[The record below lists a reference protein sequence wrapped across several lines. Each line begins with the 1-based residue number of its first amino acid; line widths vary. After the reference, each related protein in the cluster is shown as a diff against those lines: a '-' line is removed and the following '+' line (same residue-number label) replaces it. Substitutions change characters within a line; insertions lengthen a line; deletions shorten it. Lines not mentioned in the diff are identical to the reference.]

1 MGNNNCKQCTTSVF
15 ENEEDEETWFEWI
28 ESRKEASSNQNII
41 SPKARPWP
49 VQPLAFQADT
59 INRQKKSR
67 SKPALN
73 LFTEGTALKGL
84 HLANSEDDRPSLQS
98 VADNNNSPWKNRLR
112 GEEES
117 IYSQLFPDFPAGE
130 VNISLK
136 YEKSSN
142 RLKVCIVKARNLC
155 CKAPDEKKQDRC
167 GVSCSDLYLILSLM
181 SGQKILQSFRTSK
194 KKGNS
199 DILFYENYSFDL
211 TSLHLFELSLR
222 LTAMHCCK
230 HVINTDHVIG
240 YVDTDDNLNETSF
253 GSHWLEVITCSGRKI
268 NRWHTLWC

>member
-1 MGNNNCKQCTTSVF
+1 MLPSGF
-15 ENEEDEETWFEWI
+15 M
-28 ESRKEASSNQNII
+28 
-41 SPKARPWP
+41 
-49 VQPLAFQADT
+49 
-59 INRQKKSR
+59 
-67 SKPALN
+67 
-73 LFTEGTALKGL
+73 LFI
-84 HLANSEDDRPSLQS
+84 LQS
-98 VADNNNSPWKNRLR
+98 GYVPKLR
-112 GEEES
+112 RR
-117 IYSQLFPDFPAGE
+117 
-130 VNISLK
+130 
-136 YEKSSN
+136 KSS
-142 RLKVCIVKARNLC
+142 IS
-155 CKAPDEKKQDRC
+155 CKEGDINMVAFCWETRKRERDETEYAF
-167 GVSCSDLYLILSLM
+167 SFSLFLIYIYFFSFADLYLILSLM

-240 YVDTDDNLNETSF
+240 YVDTDDNSNETSF